1 MDFTIKQIDN
11 ETSLRS
17 VLEMCWEILG
27 QPNTDI
33 YSEQAW
39 RERLSDNCLL
49 IYAEI
54 GDKPAAAVVGRAEN
68 TESVV
73 LGYCCCKEEYR
84 GKGITSA
91 LLAALEDN
99 AAENG
104 YKYITL
110 GSDGSAWG
118 FYEKCGYSLINE
130 IHGQRIYQ
138 KIEGTVVDRI
148 CRKILLYRG
157 FRT

>member
-1 MDFTIKQIDN
+1 MDFIIKQISN
-11 ETSLRS
+11 EKTLTS
-17 VLEMCWEILG
+17 VLEMCWDILG
-27 QPNTDI
+27 KPNTDT

-54 GDKPAAAVVGRAEN
+54 GDKPVAAALGRAEN
-68 TESVV
+68 PESVV
-73 LGYCCCKEEYR
+73 LGYCCFKEEYR
-84 GKGITSA
+84 GRGITSA
-91 LLAALEDN
+91 LLAALEKN
-99 AAENG
+99 AKESG

-110 GSDGSAWG
+110 GSDDSAWG

-138 KIEGTVVDRI
+138 RI
-148 CRKILLYRG
+148 LRC
-157 FRT
+157 

>member
-17 VLEMCWEILG
+17 VLEMCWDILG
-27 QPNTDI
+27 KPNTDI

-49 IYAEI
+49 MYAEI
-54 GDKPAAAVVGRAEN
+54 GDKPAAAVLGRAEN

-104 YKYITL
+104 YEYITL
-110 GSDGSAWG
+110 GSDDSAWG
-118 FYEKCGYSLINE
+118 FL
-130 IHGQRIYQ
+130 
-138 KIEGTVVDRI
+138 
-148 CRKILLYRG
+148 
-157 FRT
+157 

>member
-1 MDFTIKQIDN
+1 MNYTIKQIDN
-11 ETSLRS
+11 ETTLKS

-27 QPNTDI
+27 QPNTDM

-49 IYAEI
+49 LYAEAE
-54 GDKPAAAVVGRAEN
+54 GKPAAAALGRAEN
-68 TESVV
+68 PESVV
-73 LGYCCCKEEYR
+73 LGYCCCKAEYR
-84 GKGITSA
+84 GQGITSA
-91 LLAALEDN
+91 LLAALEKN
-99 AAENG
+99 AAESG

-110 GSDGSAWG
+110 GSDDSAWG

-138 KIEGTVVDRI
+138 KMLWER
-148 CRKILLYRG
+148 
-157 FRT
+157 